1 MALLQ
6 ITDLNKI
13 YHRRRPDEM
22 TALAD
27 ISLAIEPGE
36 AVALTGPSGSGKTTL
51 LSLLGCMARPTSGN
65 IFLHE
70 RNIARLPERFLARLR
85 RESFGFVFQHY
96 QLLRDVS
103 VLENV
108 MLPLYPTERSFREM
122 KAAAGAVLE
131 RFGMLSMAGK
141 KVKQL
146 SGGEQQRVAIARAL
160 IAQPEVIIAD
170 EPTAHL
176 DGDLARELLRIFQ
189 DLHSEGTTLIM
200 ATHDP
205 LLAQAAFVQHRIR
218 LRFGRIEEDLL
229 L

>member
-1 MALLQ
+1 
-6 ITDLNKI
+6 
-13 YHRRRPDEM
+13 
-22 TALAD
+22 
-27 ISLAIEPGE
+27 
-36 AVALTGPSGSGKTTL
+36 
-51 LSLLGCMARPTSGN
+51 
-65 IFLHE
+65 
-70 RNIARLPERFLARLR
+70 
-85 RESFGFVFQHY
+85 
-96 QLLRDVS
+96 
-103 VLENV
+103 
-108 MLPLYPTERSFREM
+108 
-122 KAAAGAVLE
+122 
-131 RFGMLSMAGK
+131 MLSMAGK

-176 DGDLARELLRIFQ
+176 DGDLARELLQIFQ
-189 DLHSEGTTLIM
+189 DLHGEGTTLIM